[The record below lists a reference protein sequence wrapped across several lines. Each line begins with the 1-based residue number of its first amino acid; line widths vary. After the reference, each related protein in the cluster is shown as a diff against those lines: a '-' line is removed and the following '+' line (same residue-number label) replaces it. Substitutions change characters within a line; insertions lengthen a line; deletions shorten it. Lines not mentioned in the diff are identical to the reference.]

1 MPTELKRSL
10 KKMNQYLPYDP
21 GVLPSS
27 ASPAT
32 GEGFVLRIE
41 GLPPYKDEH
50 FSIRNPRH
58 KIYCRFTLLRQAAI
72 AKMGGRAPFR
82 GAVGLD
88 FSMHAPDFEKNK
100 FLVDYVGGV
109 MDTLDG
115 SHGVEFTYL
124 PIVYEDDCQV
134 AVGHNRFIEDESVW
148 YEVTITF
155 LEDKFE
161 NSEQVVPAD
170 R

>member
-1 MPTELKRSL
+1 
-10 KKMNQYLPYDP
+10 MNKYLPYDP

-27 ASPAT
+27 DAPTT

-58 KIYCRFTLLRQAAI
+58 KIYPRFVLLRQKAI
-72 AKMGGRAPFR
+72 AKMNGRAPFR

-88 FSMHAPDFEKNK
+88 LSMHAPDFEKRK
-100 FLVDYVGGV
+100 RLVDYVAGV
-109 MDTLDG
+109 MDSLDG

-134 AVGHNRFIEDESVW
+134 AAGQSQFIKDESEW

-155 LEDKFE
+155 LEEKFE
-161 NSEQVVPAD
+161 TSEQVVPTD